1 MLSMYVSS
9 RHDDW
14 DEVVDFVVFAYN
26 TSRQESTG
34 ATPFYLLYGREAVLP
49 IDVALD
55 SNPNLVLKG
64 DNRDNNLRN
73 LST

>member
-1 MLSMYVSS
+1 MSS

-14 DEVVDFVVFAYN
+14 DDVVDFVVFAYN

-34 ATPFYLLYGREAVLP
+34 ATPFYLLYGREAVLL
-49 IDVALD
+49 IDVALG